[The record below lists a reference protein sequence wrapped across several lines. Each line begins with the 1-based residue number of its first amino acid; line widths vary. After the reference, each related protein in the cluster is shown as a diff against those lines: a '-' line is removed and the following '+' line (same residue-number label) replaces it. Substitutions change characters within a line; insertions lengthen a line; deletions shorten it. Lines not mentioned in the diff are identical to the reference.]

1 MKSTMTKQRVVF
13 LGLGLMGSGMARR
26 ILTAGFP
33 LTVFNRN
40 RDKAAALTK
49 EGACIA
55 ESAREAAAAADV
67 IVSMVADDNASRAMW
82 LGENGA
88 LAGVTTDAVLI
99 ESSTI
104 TPGWVKELAAAA
116 LARGCELIDAPVTGS
131 KNQAAA
137 GELNFLVGGSETA
150 LEKARPVLSAMS
162 RSITHLGVTG
172 SGALLKLLNNFLCG
186 VQAASF
192 AEAMVLIERSGL
204 DRAKALEVLLGGAPG
219 SGLGKTVTPRMTA
232 RDYTPNFLLKLM
244 AKDLGYALKE
254 GERHSVP
261 MKTAGCALEIF
272 KRAIAGGDGDKDF
285 SAVVETIRNPGG
297 PAPST
302 PG

>member
-1 MKSTMTKQRVVF
+1 MAKQQITF

-26 ILTAGFP
+26 LLGAGFP

-40 RDKAAALTK
+40 RDKATAFAK
-49 EGACIA
+49 DGARIA
-55 ESAREAAAAADV
+55 ESPRDAAKAADV

-88 LAGVTTDAVLI
+88 LAGVKPGTVLI

-104 TPGWVKELAAAA
+104 TPGWVKDLAEAA
-116 LARGCELIDAPVTGS
+116 LARHCELIDAPVTGS

-137 GELNFLVGGSETA
+137 GELNFLVGGPATA

-162 RSITHLGVTG
+162 RSITHLGGSG

-204 DRAKALEVLLGGAPG
+204 ERTKALEVLLGGAPG
-219 SGLGKTVTPRMTA
+219 SGLGKTVTTRMAA
-232 RDYTPNFLLKLM
+232 RDYTPNFLLQLM
-244 AKDLGYALKE
+244 AKDLGYALQE

-272 KRAIAGGDGDKDF
+272 KQAVAGGDGGKDF
-285 SAVVETIRNPGG
+285 SAVVETIRNSGG
-297 PAPST
+297 PASAT
-302 PG
+302 LK

>member
-1 MKSTMTKQRVVF
+1 MTKQHVAF

-26 ILTAGFP
+26 LLTTGFP

-40 RDKAAALTK
+40 RDKAAALAK
-49 EGACIA
+49 DGARVA
-55 ESAREAAAAADV
+55 ESPREAAITADV
-67 IVSMVADDNASRAMW
+67 IVSMVADDNASRALW

-88 LAGVTTDAVLI
+88 LTGVKPGAVLV
-99 ESSTI
+99 ESSTV
-104 TPGWVKELAAAA
+104 TPGWVNDLAEAARA
-116 LARGCELIDAPVTGS
+116 GGCELIDAPVTGS

-137 GELNFLVGGSETA
+137 GELNFLVGGSPAA

-162 RSITHLGVTG
+162 RSITHLGATG
-172 SGALLKLLNNFLCG
+172 SGALVKLLNNFLCG

-204 DRAKALEVLLGGAPG
+204 DRAKALAVLLGGAPG
-219 SGLGKTVTPRMTA
+219 SGLGKTVTPRMAA
-232 RDYTPNFLLKLM
+232 RDYTLNFLLKLM
-244 AKDLGYALKE
+244 AKDLGYALQE

-272 KRAIAGGDGDKDF
+272 KQAIASGDGDKDF
-285 SAVVETIRNPGG
+285 SAVVETIRNAGG
-297 PAPST
+297 AAPAT
-302 PG
+302 PK

>member
-1 MKSTMTKQRVVF
+1 MTSTMTKQRVAF

-55 ESAREAAAAADV
+55 ESPREAAAAADV

-88 LAGVTTDAVLI
+88 LAGVKPGAVLI
-99 ESSTI
+99 ESSTV
-104 TPGWVKELAAAA
+104 TPGWVNELAGAA
-116 LARGCELIDAPVTGS
+116 LARRCELIDAPVTGS

-137 GELNFLVGGSETA
+137 GELNFLVGGPAAA

-162 RSITHLGVTG
+162 RSITHLGGTG

-204 DRAKALEVLLGGAPG
+204 DRARALEVLLGGAPG
-219 SGLGKTVTPRMTA
+219 SGLAKTVTPRMAA

-254 GERHSVP
+254 GERHSVS

-297 PAPST
+297 PAP
-302 PG
+302 

>member
-1 MKSTMTKQRVVF
+1 MNSSQPKQQIAF
-13 LGLGLMGSGMARR
+13 FGLGLMGSGMARR
-26 ILTAGFP
+26 LLGAGFP

-40 RDKAAALTK
+40 RDKATAFAK
-49 EGACIA
+49 DGARIA
-55 ESAREAAAAADV
+55 ESSCDAAAAADA

-88 LAGVTTDAVLI
+88 LAGVKPGAVLI

-104 TPGWVKELAAAA
+104 TPGWVSELAESAR
-116 LARGCELIDAPVTGS
+116 ARGCELIDAPVTGS

-137 GELNFLVGGSETA
+137 GELNFIVGGSVSA
-150 LEKARPVLSAMS
+150 LEKARPVLSVMS
-162 RSITHLGVTG
+162 RSITHLGATG

-186 VQAASF
+186 VQAASY

-204 DRAKALEVLLGGAPG
+204 DRAKALEILLGGAPG
-219 SGLGKTVTPRMTA
+219 SGLGKTVTPRMAA

-244 AKDLGYALKE
+244 AKDLGYAMKE

-261 MKTAGCALEIF
+261 MKTAACALDIF
-272 KRAIAGGDGDKDF
+272 KGAIAGGDGEKDF
-285 SAVVETIRNPGG
+285 SAVIETIRL
-297 PAPST
+297 AAQSK
-302 PG
+302 

>member
-1 MKSTMTKQRVVF
+1 MNSSPLKPQVAF

-26 ILTAGFP
+26 LLGGGFP
-33 LTVFNRN
+33 LAVFNRN
-40 RDKAAALTK
+40 RDKATAFAK
-49 EGACIA
+49 DGARIA
-55 ESAREAAAAADV
+55 ESPHDAATTADV

-88 LAGVTTDAVLI
+88 LAGVKSGAVLI

-104 TPGWVKELAAAA
+104 TPGWVSELAESAR
-116 LARGCELIDAPVTGS
+116 ARGCELIDAPVTGS

-137 GELNFLVGGSETA
+137 GELNFIVGGSSAA
-150 LEKARPVLSAMS
+150 LEKARPVLAVMS
-162 RSITHLGVTG
+162 RSITHLGATG

-204 DRAKALEVLLGGAPG
+204 DRTKALEILLGGAPG
-219 SGLGKTVTPRMTA
+219 SGLGKTVTPRMAA

-244 AKDLGYALKE
+244 AKDLGYAMKE

-261 MKTAGCALEIF
+261 MKTAGCALDIF
-272 KRAIAGGDGDKDF
+272 KGAIASGDGDKDF
-285 SAVVETIRNPGG
+285 SAVIETIR
-297 PAPST
+297 AQK
-302 PG
+302 

>member
-1 MKSTMTKQRVVF
+1 MNSSQPKPQIAF
-13 LGLGLMGSGMARR
+13 FGLGLMGSGMARR
-26 ILTAGFP
+26 LLGAGFP

-40 RDKAAALTK
+40 RDKATAFAK
-49 EGACIA
+49 DGARIA
-55 ESAREAAAAADV
+55 ESPRDAATAADV

-82 LGENGA
+82 LGDNGA
-88 LAGVTTDAVLI
+88 LAGVKPGAALI

-104 TPGWVKELAAAA
+104 TPDWVTELAESAR
-116 LARGCELIDAPVTGS
+116 ARGCELIDAPVTGS

-137 GELNFLVGGSETA
+137 GELNFLVGGSPAA

-162 RSITHLGVTG
+162 RSITHLGATG

-186 VQAASF
+186 VQAASY

-204 DRAKALEVLLGGAPG
+204 DRAKALEILLGGAPG
-219 SGLGKTVTPRMTA
+219 SGLGKTVTPRMAA

-244 AKDLGYALKE
+244 AKDLGYAMKE

-272 KRAIAGGDGDKDF
+272 KQAIAGGDSDRDF
-285 SAVVETIRNPGG
+285 SAVVETIRS
-297 PAPST
+297 AAQSK
-302 PG
+302 